1 MIELASASIADLAA
15 ALRTGSVRA
24 ADLIGQAA
32 RNRDESLGAYKLWM
46 PDRAAEAAA
55 MADAAFAR
63 GLDFGPLQGLP
74 VSVKDLYGLT
84 GTPTHAGAPSPL
96 PAEWEREGPVVHA
109 VRNGMGC
116 VVGKTHTVE
125 FAFGGIGSNPHWGTP
140 RNPWSRDAYRVPGG
154 SSAGAGVSLW
164 EGTAVVALGS
174 DTAGSVRAPASFTGT
189 VGLKTTYGRW
199 SLDGLAPLSP
209 SLDTAGIL
217 TRSVADAALAF
228 SVIDPRCAA
237 APGPADLSGVRLG
250 VVEELYEGCSPDVVD
265 AVGAAIRELEA
276 RGASVFPFPLPGL
289 AAAREVFAA
298 GGLAAPEFAAFLRRE
313 LPGFRATLD
322 PNVRGRLAAVE
333 SMTAFEYLDRRARL
347 ARAAGEANAALD
359 GVDGVL
365 SPTTPLT
372 APRLDEVSDAEGY
385 RARNMAALRNT
396 SPGNLLELCGLSIPA
411 ALDGDGMPI
420 GLQVMAARGADERLL
435 SVGLA
440 VENTLGTAR
449 QRLGAPPPPRSLDR

>member
-15 ALRTGSVRA
+15 ALRSGDVRA

-32 RNRDESLGAYKLWM
+32 QNRDESLGAYKLWM
-46 PDRAAEAAA
+46 PEPAAEAAA
-55 MADAAFAR
+55 IADTTFAR

-74 VSVKDLYGLT
+74 VSVKDLYGLI
-84 GTPTHAGAPSPL
+84 GAPTHAGAPRPL
-96 PAEWEREGPVVHA
+96 PVAWEREGPVVHA
-109 VRNGMGC
+109 VRNSMAC
-116 VVGKTHTVE
+116 IVGKTHTVE
-125 FAFGGIGSNPHWGTP
+125 FAFGGVGSNPHWGTP
-140 RNPWSRDAYRVPGG
+140 RNPWGRDAHRVPGG

-174 DTAGSVRAPASFTGT
+174 DTAGSVRVPASFTGT

-199 SLDGLAPLSP
+199 SLDGLVPLSP
-209 SLDTAGIL
+209 SLDTAGVL
-217 TRSVADAALAF
+217 TRTVADAAIAF
-228 SVIDPRCAA
+228 SVIDPR
-237 APGPADLSGVRLG
+237 PTVVPDPADLSRTRLG
-250 VVEELYEGCSPDVVD
+250 VLEELYEGCAPDVVD
-265 AVGAAIRELEA
+265 AVRAAIRELEA
-276 RGASVFPFPLPGL
+276 RGASIVRFSLPGL

-347 ARAAGEANAALD
+347 AQAAKEANAALAEM
-359 GVDGVL
+359 DGVL

-372 APRLDEVSDAEGY
+372 APRLDEVSDPEGY
-385 RARNMAALRNT
+385 RDRNMAALRNT
-396 SPGNLLELCGLSIPA
+396 SPGNLLDLCGLSVPVG
-411 ALDGDGMPI
+411 LDGDGLPV
-420 GLQVMAARGADERLL
+420 GLQVMAARDDDEQLL

-440 VENTLGTAR
+440 VENVLGTAR
-449 QRLGAPPPPRSLDR
+449 ERLGAPPR

>member
-15 ALRTGSVRA
+15 ALRTGGVRA
-24 ADLIGQAA
+24 VDLVEQAA

-63 GLDFGPLQGLP
+63 GIDFGPLQGLP

-84 GTPTHAGAPSPL
+84 RTPTHAGAPRPL
-96 PAEWEREGPVVHA
+96 PAAWEREGPVLHA
-109 VRNGMGC
+109 VRNGMAC
-116 VVGKTHTVE
+116 IVGKTHTVE

-140 RNPWSRDAYRVPGG
+140 RNPWSRDAHRVPGG

-174 DTAGSVRAPASFTGT
+174 DTAGSVRVPASFTGT

-199 SLDGLAPLSP
+199 SLDGLTPLCP

-228 SVIDPRCAA
+228 SVLDPRCDA

-250 VVEELYEGCSPDVVD
+250 VVEELYEGCAPDVAD
-265 AVGAAIRELEA
+265 AVGGAIRELEFQ
-276 RGASVFPFPLPGL
+276 GASVFPFSLPGL

-313 LPGFRATLD
+313 LPEFRATLD

-333 SMTAFEYLDRRARL
+333 SMSAFEYLDRRGRL
-347 ARAAGEANAALD
+347 ARAAAEANAALD

-365 SPTTPLT
+365 SPTTTLT

-385 RARNMAALRNT
+385 RERNMAVLRNT
-396 SPGNLLELCGLSIPA
+396 SPGNLLELCALSLPA
-411 ALDGDGMPI
+411 ALDGDGMPV

-449 QRLGAPPPPRSLDR
+449 QRLGAPPPRSLDG

>member
-15 ALRTGSVRA
+15 ALRAGSVRA

-55 MADAAFAR
+55 MADVAFAR

-74 VSVKDLYGLT
+74 VSVKDLYGLV
-84 GTPTHAGAPSPL
+84 GTATHAGAPRPL
-96 PAEWEREGPVVHA
+96 PAAWEREGPVVHA

-116 VVGKTHTVE
+116 IVGKTHTVE

-140 RNPWSRDAYRVPGG
+140 RNPWSRGAHRVPGG

-174 DTAGSVRAPASFTGT
+174 DTAGSVRVPASFTGV

-199 SLDGLAPLSP
+199 PLDGIAPLSP

-237 APGPADLSGVRLG
+237 APGPADLSRTRIGVI
-250 VVEELYEGCSPDVVD
+250 EDLYEGCAPDVAE

-276 RGASVFPFPLPGL
+276 RGASVFPFSPP
-289 AAAREVFAA
+289 
-298 GGLAAPEFAAFLRRE
+298 
-313 LPGFRATLD
+313 
-322 PNVRGRLAAVE
+322 
-333 SMTAFEYLDRRARL
+333 RARSSP
-347 ARAAGEANAALD
+347 RAVSPRRSSRPSSAAICRSSVRPSTPTSAD
-359 GVDGVL
+359 AWRRS
-365 SPTTPLT
+365 SP
-372 APRLDEVSDAEGY
+372 
-385 RARNMAALRNT
+385 
-396 SPGNLLELCGLSIPA
+396 
-411 ALDGDGMPI
+411 
-420 GLQVMAARGADERLL
+420 
-435 SVGLA
+435 
-440 VENTLGTAR
+440 
-449 QRLGAPPPPRSLDR
+449 